1 MGIGV
6 AGATDH
12 HYVRELVLAALS
24 DRDDVMDFEP
34 VVSCTA
40 ADAAVAIT
48 PQHTLSEGRTTRLM
62 PAPGRRDCRRWREQ
76 RDPEEILV
84 LQIVQNDPGITA
96 IPAPASP
103 AARARWQPHTPS

>member
-84 LQIVQNDPGITA
+84 LHFDC
-96 IPAPASP
+96 
-103 AARARWQPHTPS
+103 AARPRHHSHPSTCVAGGSGLCGPHAP